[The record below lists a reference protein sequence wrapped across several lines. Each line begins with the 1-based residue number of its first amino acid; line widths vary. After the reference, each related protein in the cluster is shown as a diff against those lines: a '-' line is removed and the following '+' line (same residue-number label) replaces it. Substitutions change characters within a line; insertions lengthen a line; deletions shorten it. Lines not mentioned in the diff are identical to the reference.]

1 MEIWQLFLM
10 LTFQLIA
17 GFMAI
22 ILAIFIYKRN
32 PNYKGNSYLGLGF
45 IFYSLYPFGCFFFEI
60 GINEFIVLLSLQISL
75 IGSIIGTMF
84 FVLSMMIFC
93 KSTKVLEKSKMKL
106 LYFLISLLI
115 CIYICWPSSIIFISL
130 NPTLT
135 ERSILLMILI
145 TIYIVFSTGGIILRL
160 TKAIKMMKES
170 DPYMTKNLK
179 NFRLALIISFGI
191 LIFSVIENLTQE
203 HFYNIFNYLFLLLTY
218 ILISQP
224 LLKQK
229 RET

>member
-1 MEIWQLFLM
+1 MEIWQLFLI
-10 LTFQLIA
+10 LSFQLITS
-17 GFMAI
+17 FMAI
-22 ILAIFIYKRN
+22 ILAIFIFKRD
-32 PNYKGNSYLGLGF
+32 PNYKGNLYLSLGF

-60 GINEFIVLLSLQISL
+60 GINEFIALLSLRISL

-84 FVLSMMIFC
+84 FVLSMKIFC
-93 KSTKVLEKSKMKL
+93 RGTKILEKSKMKL

-115 CIYICWPSSIIFISL
+115 CFYICWPSSIVFISL
-130 NPTLT
+130 NPTMT
-135 ERSILLMILI
+135 ERSNLLMILI
-145 TIYIVFSTGGIILRL
+145 AVYIVISTGGIILQL

-203 HFYNIFNYLFLLLTY
+203 HFYNFFNYLFLLLTY